1 MYQKS
6 WDEYPY
12 ALSCYFIEGSAHCLS
27 PPTHSGKWIS
37 CAVCLVCTLAFYVE
51 HIASLRGSYQLFVF
65 MVKELEDK
73 KLNKQ
78 QLVHWLSESFIYPGG
93 GGKHTSKRMVT
104 SGLLFSP
111 VIKDMIWSILW
122 FMPGKSLLLFEILS
136 SLKIWFYGTIFIFLS
151 FIHMFSVS

>member
-1 MYQKS
+1 M
-6 WDEYPY
+6 EN
-12 ALSCYFIEGSAHCLS
+12 GSV
-27 PPTHSGKWIS
+27 

-93 GGKHTSKRMVT
+93 GEAYFQENGNFRA
-104 SGLLFSP
+104 
-111 VIKDMIWSILW
+111 
-122 FMPGKSLLLFEILS
+122 
-136 SLKIWFYGTIFIFLS
+136 
-151 FIHMFSVS
+151 SV